1 MTYIQVRAKSGLH
14 AGASW
19 VADRSQVIIGSDPNA
34 DVFIC
39 DTDVPY
45 VLLSLRRFGRRYQIE
60 TIHPEAK
67 TNSALSQPGET
78 SLFAGHE
85 LTLNFR
91 HIQLDLFVQHG
102 KQGWGSSVSDTY
114 QRLGYAIL
122 YGLRNIGAKAIVG
135 FLFLVSLLLTSY
147 VLFFGSVGTVQAE
160 AAQHFAERAAASKGP
175 DVPMVKM
182 GEQLVRNLVAEITA
196 FAEDASIQS
205 LVVSSK
211 ADTVSMEGE
220 LTRAQM
226 LAFEDKLIRLTKDYG
241 ENVDINARLALTPEQ
256 KLVDEISVQQL
267 ILGSRTVAILRD
279 GQTLYEGG
287 EYKGFK
293 VVSIDSGKVV
303 LQGKSRYEVIL

>member
-14 AGASW
+14 AGATW
-19 VADRSQVIIGSDPNA
+19 VADRSQVIIGADPNA

-39 DTDVPY
+39 DSDVPY
-45 VLLSLRRFGRRYQIE
+45 VLMSLRRFGRRYQIE
-60 TIHPEAK
+60 NIHQEAK
-67 TNSALSQPGET
+67 TNSAHSQPGET

-102 KQGWGSSVSDTY
+102 KRGWGGSVSDTY
-114 QRLGYAIL
+114 QRLAYAIL

-135 FLFLVSLLLTSY
+135 FLFIISLLLTSY

-160 AAQHFAERAAASKGP
+160 AAQHYAERAAASKGP
-175 DVPMVKM
+175 DVPMVKI
-182 GEQLVRNLVAEITA
+182 GEQLIRNLVAEITA

-205 LVVSSK
+205 LIVTSQEDS
-211 ADTVSMEGE
+211 VSMEGE
-220 LTRAQM
+220 VTRVQM
-226 LAFEDKLIRLTKDYG
+226 AAFEDKLIRLTRDYG
-241 ENVDINARLALTPEQ
+241 ENVDITARLALTAEQ
-256 KLVDEISVQQL
+256 KMVDDISVQQL
-267 ILGSRTVAILRD
+267 ILGGRTVAILRD

-293 VVSIDSGKVV
+293 VLAIDSNKLV